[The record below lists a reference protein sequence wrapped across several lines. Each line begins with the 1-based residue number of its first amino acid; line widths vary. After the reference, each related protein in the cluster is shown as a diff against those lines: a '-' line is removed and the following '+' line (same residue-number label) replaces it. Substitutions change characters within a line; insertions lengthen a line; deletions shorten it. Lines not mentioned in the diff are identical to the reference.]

1 MGFITHHEVE
11 QGLIGDGIRAVIMG
25 EFGTGD
31 VICPR
36 SGVVPTEDPEVHF
49 NFLVYLFGFSIQLRV
64 VGGGKG

>member
-25 EFGTGD
+25 KFGMGD

-36 SGVVPTEDPEVHF
+36 SGVVPTEDLEVHF